1 MCNSAH
7 CLPYPTLIPPS
18 SRPRVVKTL
27 WPGWRT
33 PSKSPEFWF
42 EALGPRS
49 LACQS
54 TGEIKVR
61 DEALSNR
68 EWENI
73 FSPLIPLTH
82 FATVVRSFMLP
93 ILYPVPI
100 QTCSNRE
107 RERGTYSLCLSLCS
121 SQFTEKVLWGTKCSF
136 PILYLKK
143 MRLREVWWWLLGGI
157 TELESPDG
165 RGHAIVSTTPSCFLL
180 VEGKAGDTRRPGWG
194 RGEGEEKGGLNF
206 TLKI

>member
-7 CLPYPTLIPPS
+7 RLDPFPTLIPPS
-18 SRPRVVKTL
+18 PRPRVIKTL

-73 FSPLIPLTH
+73 FNPLLPLTH
-82 FATVVRSFMLP
+82 FATVVRSFMPP
-93 ILYPVPI
+93 ILYPVSI
-100 QTCSNRE
+100 QTCSNKE
-107 RERGTYSLCLSLCS
+107 REGNLFIVPLLMQQPVHWKSPLRYNM
-121 SQFTEKVLWGTKCSF
+121 FFF

-143 MRLREVWWWLLGGI
+143 MRLREVWWWLLGGS

-165 RGHAIVSTTPSCFLL
+165 GHMLSLHRPLLLLTSRGKSRRHKKT
-180 VEGKAGDTRRPGWG
+180 GAG
-194 RGEGEEKGGLNF
+194 
-206 TLKI
+206 

>member
-107 RERGTYSLCLSLCS
+107 REGNLFIVPLLMQQPVHWKSPLRYKMFFSNFISEENEASRSLVMASWWNHRAGVSWWQGTCYSLHHPLLLLTSRRKS
-121 SQFTEKVLWGTKCSF
+121 RRH
-136 PILYLKK
+136 KK
-143 MRLREVWWWLLGGI
+143 
-157 TELESPDG
+157 
-165 RGHAIVSTTPSCFLL
+165 
-180 VEGKAGDTRRPGWG
+180 TRVG
-194 RGEGEEKGGLNF
+194 
-206 TLKI
+206 